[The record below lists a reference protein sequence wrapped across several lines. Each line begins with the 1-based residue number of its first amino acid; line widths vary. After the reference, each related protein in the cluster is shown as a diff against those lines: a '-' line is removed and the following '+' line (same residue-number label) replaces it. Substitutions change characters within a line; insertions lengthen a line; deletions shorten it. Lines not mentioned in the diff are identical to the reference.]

1 MHGSFDWFCLVFTVD
16 KISAWFFNFS
26 WVSTRKKF
34 HDKFIK
40 KNNVKKVIKIKEVL
54 IHGKEK
60 GKKEGEEESKAKE
73 EGQEES

>member
-1 MHGSFDWFCLVFTVD
+1 M
-16 KISAWFFNFS
+16 
-26 WVSTRKKF
+26 RKKF

-40 KNNVKKVIKIKEVL
+40 KNNVKKVVKIKEVL
-54 IHGKEK
+54 IHDKEK